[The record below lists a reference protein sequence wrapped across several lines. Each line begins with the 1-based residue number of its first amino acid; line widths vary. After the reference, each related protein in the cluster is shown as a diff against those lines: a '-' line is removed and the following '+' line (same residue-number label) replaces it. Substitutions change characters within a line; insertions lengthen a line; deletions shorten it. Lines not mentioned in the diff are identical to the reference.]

1 MPATDDTTDDTR
13 PAAVLIGPPG
23 SGKSTVGPLL
33 AERLGVTF
41 RDTDADV
48 EARTGQ
54 TVADI
59 FVTEGEER
67 FRELEHEAVAAALT
81 THDGVLSLGGGA
93 VMADAT
99 RELLAGQEVVYLEV
113 AFPIVVKR
121 AGIDASRP
129 LLIGNPRAQL
139 KRLLDQR
146 VPVYEAT
153 GTHTV
158 NTDHR
163 SPAEV
168 AEAII
173 AALGAPA
180 RA

>member
-1 MPATDDTTDDTR
+1 MPATDDIR

-41 RDTDADV
+41 RDTDADI
-48 EARTGQ
+48 EARAGMP
-54 TVADI
+54 VADI
-59 FVTEGEER
+59 FVTAGEDR
-67 FRELEHEAVAAALT
+67 FRELERDAVAAALT
-81 THDGVLSLGGGA
+81 SHDGVLSLGGGA
-93 VMADAT
+93 VMTDAT
-99 RELLAGQEVVYLEV
+99 RALLAGHRVVYLEV
-113 AFPIVVKR
+113 GFPVVVKR
-121 AGIDASRP
+121 VGIDVSRP
-129 LLIGNPRAQL
+129 LLLGNPRAQL

-163 SPAEV
+163 GPDEV
-168 AEAII
+168 AEAIA
-173 AALGAPA
+173 AALGAA
-180 RA
+180 AGA

>member
-1 MPATDDTTDDTR
+1 MPDDTNGVR

-41 RDTDADV
+41 RDTDADI
-48 EARTGQ
+48 EARTGVP
-54 TVADI
+54 VADI
-59 FVTEGEER
+59 FVTEGEDH
-67 FRELEHEAVAAALT
+67 FRELEREAVASALA

-93 VMADAT
+93 IMTDAT
-99 RELLAGQEVVYLEV
+99 RELLAGHNVVYLEV
-113 AFPIVVKR
+113 AFPVVVKR
-121 AGIDASRP
+121 VGIDVSRP
-129 LLIGNPRAQL
+129 LLLGNPRAQL

-153 GTHTV
+153 AAHTV

-163 SPAEV
+163 KPAEV
-168 AEAII
+168 AEAI
-173 AALGAPA
+173 ADAL
-180 RA
+180 RESVS

>member
-1 MPATDDTTDDTR
+1 MPDTETTR

-33 AERLGVTF
+33 AARLGVAF
-41 RDTDADV
+41 RDTDADI
-48 EARTGQ
+48 EAGTGM
-54 TVADI
+54 TVPDI
-59 FVTEGEER
+59 FVTQGEDR
-67 FRELEHEAVAAALT
+67 FRELEREAVATALT

-93 VMADAT
+93 VMTDAT
-99 RELLAGQEVVYLEV
+99 RDLLRGHHVVYLEV
-113 AFPIVVKR
+113 AFPVVVKR
-121 AGIDASRP
+121 VGIDASRP

-139 KRLLDQR
+139 KKLLDVR

-153 GTHTV
+153 GTHTI

-163 SPAEV
+163 TPDEV
-168 AEAII
+168 ADAII
-173 AALGAPA
+173 TALGAPA

>member
-1 MPATDDTTDDTR
+1 MSDNETTR

-33 AERLGVTF
+33 AARLGVTF
-41 RDTDADV
+41 RDTDADI
-48 EARTGQ
+48 EARAGL
-54 TVADI
+54 TVPDI
-59 FVTEGEER
+59 FVTQGEER
-67 FRELEHEAVAAALT
+67 FRELEREAVAAALT
-81 THDGVLSLGGGA
+81 GHDGVLSLGGGA

-99 RELLAGQEVVYLEV
+99 RELLRGHNVVYLEV
-113 AFPIVVKR
+113 AFPVVVKR
-121 AGIDASRP
+121 VGIDASRP

-139 KRLLDQR
+139 KKLLDAR
-146 VPVYEAT
+146 VPVYEAA

-163 SPAEV
+163 SPDEV
-168 AEAII
+168 AEAIL